1 MREWREASDELRG
14 KKASIVPFS
23 IVCAIYYPRTN
34 TERLTSIKD
43 TIFFSRKVHFSSV
56 NSSII
61 FIYGSTVKSIN
72 QIRALSSK
80 NNLTL

>member
-61 FIYGSTVKSIN
+61 FIYGSTVKSIIKLELC
-72 QIRALSSK
+72 QVKII
-80 NNLTL
+80 